1 MPHILFGLGNPGAR
15 YEPTR
20 HNAGWQVLD
29 QLATESEVVF
39 KRTRLME
46 ALIADCRIGDEVVRM
61 VKPVSYMNRVGPV
74 YLRCLDV
81 YDAAPEDALVLVDD
95 FQLDFGRLRF
105 RARGSAGSHNGLKS
119 IEKILAAQD
128 YPRLKIGIG
137 PAPEGAR
144 WADYVLRGYSVQQ
157 KERLPDLL
165 FRGARAVETWVRE
178 GIVAASNQFNPP
190 PE

>member
-61 VKPVSYMNRVGPV
+61 VKPISYMNRVGPV